1 MENASG
7 RAAATASGPDPL
19 ALSAARAASR
29 LARQVV
35 APLSKTELGLS
46 QYRVLVF
53 LSEEGLAPSDLA
65 GRLDVTRPSVTALM
79 DGLVCRDLVERRPDP
94 DDGRRVTHHLTE
106 AGHAA
111 LRVADTALVE
121 RLAEI
126 GTFLTPEEAET
137 VARGLDLFGEALRA
151 ERRSGRM
158 V

>member
-1 MENASG
+1 MDDASTSG
-7 RAAATASGPDPL
+7 AATESVPNPL

-65 GRLDVTRPSVTALM
+65 GRLDVTRPSVTAMM
-79 DGLVCRDLVERRPDP
+79 DGLVCRKLVERRPDP

-106 AGHAA
+106 AGHTA
-111 LRVADTALVE
+111 LQVADLALAE

-126 GTFLTPEEAET
+126 GTFLSPEEADA
-137 VARGLDLFGEALRA
+137 VARGLELFGEALRA
-151 ERRSGRM
+151 ERSSGRM
-158 V
+158 M